1 MLDGLLF
8 GFIDNGVLAICAL
21 LGIDLDKKFAGKGIN
36 GALYGALFGNALSD
50 GIGAILDFGWLI
62 KKDGPICSYSDNKYR
77 AIVSLSANDVIP
89 YGLSFF

>member
-21 LGIDLDKKFAGKGIN
+21 LCIDLDKKFAGKGIN

-62 KKDGPICSYSDNKYR
+62 TFN
-77 AIVSLSANDVIP
+77 IVVGCLVVIP
-89 YGLSFF
+89 LVYIYTRFFRK